1 VLAKLLPENN
11 RLERIWLLS
20 KIDFKKRYYD
30 NGLGILWALINPLCR
45 FVIYYF
51 AFTYIF
57 PQKGIKNYA
66 LYLFSGLIIWF
77 FFAQGTRKGIKLLKS
92 KKYLIESIQFK
103 HFDLFV
109 ASTLSAFYSF
119 VFNFIAYFLVSMI
132 KGVGVHPTVFW
143 LPLLVLNIVLLV
155 LAISALL
162 ATINIYLRDI
172 EHFWDIVVLAGF
184 WATPIIYDSEITMVK
199 MPFLQYINPVAG
211 IVINIRETVLYGNQ
225 PYYHLLVH
233 DLVYASV
240 LFIIAKFAYD
250 KFSHKAVEKL

>member
-1 VLAKLLPENN
+1 VLARLRENN
-11 RLERIWLLS
+11 RLERIRLLA

-45 FVIYYF
+45 FVVYYF

-57 PQKGIKNYA
+57 PQRIQNYA

-77 FFAQGTRKGIKLLKS
+77 FFAQGTKKGIKLLKT

-109 ASTLSAFYSF
+109 ASTLSASYSF
-119 VFNFIAYFLVSMI
+119 MFNFIAYFIVSFI
-132 KGVGVHPTVFW
+132 YGVGLHSAMLWLFPLVFNII
-143 LPLLVLNIVLLV
+143 LLVLG
-155 LAISALL
+155 ISVLL

-172 EHFWDIVVLAGF
+172 EHLWDIMVLAGF
-184 WATPIIYDSEITMVK
+184 WATPIIYSHEITMVK
-199 MPFLQYINPVAG
+199 LPFLQYINPVAG
-211 IVINIRETVLYGNQ
+211 IIINLRETVLYGNA
-225 PYYHLLVH
+225 PYYHLIVH
-233 DLVYASV
+233 DLIYAAV
-240 LFIIAKFAYD
+240 LFIIARFLYE